1 MHLKQIVEK
10 TYGVDQL
17 AGKLSDSLVNAG
29 CDMDRLTP
37 ADLIAFDELHVMG
50 RMATEKLGAL
60 VGLTPRTKVLDIGCG
75 VGGPARTLAAR
86 FGCQVVGVDL
96 AWSFIE
102 AAAML
107 SRQVGLAHRVSFQCA
122 DAMCLPF
129 ADQTFD
135 TVFLLHVTMN
145 ILDKQALLA
154 EMHRVIKDGG
164 LLALW
169 EICKGP
175 NPEVIYPVSWAD
187 DASFSH
193 LLTFAEMKSLC
204 GQGAFDVIHW
214 EDATLEALH
223 WVRARMQP
231 KKANKPSSP
240 RPRPDLDLL
249 MANFRLKRQNIGRNL
264 AQGGIA
270 VLRAMG
276 VKLPLGC

>member
-1 MHLKQIVEK
+1 MRLKEAVEK
-10 TYGVDQL
+10 TYGVDKL
-17 AGKLSDSLVNAG
+17 AGRLSDSLVNTG
-29 CDMDRLTP
+29 CDMDRLTL

-50 RMATEKLGAL
+50 RAATEKLGAL
-60 VGLTPRTKVLDIGCG
+60 VGLTPRMKVLDIGCG

-96 AWSFIE
+96 AWSFVE
-102 AAAML
+102 TAAML

-129 ADQTFD
+129 ADKAFD

-154 EMHRVIKDGG
+154 EMHRIIKDGG

-169 EICKGP
+169 EICQGP
-175 NPEVIYPVSWAD
+175 KPEVEVIYPVSWAE

-193 LLTFAEMKSLC
+193 LLTLEEMKSLF
-204 GQGAFDVIHW
+204 GQGAFEVIHW
-214 EDATLEALH
+214 EDATQEALN

-231 KKANKPSSP
+231 KTANKTSP
-240 RPRPDLDLL
+240 PRPDLDLL
-249 MANFRLKRQNIGRNL
+249 MANFRLKRLNIARNL
-264 AQGGIA
+264 EQGGLTL
-270 VLRAMG
+270 LRAMG
-276 VKLPLGC
+276 VKLPLVC